1 MTTETRTSSTQ
12 DDKETAVLQPQGERQ
27 SHDEPPALAL
37 VIVAAGAST
46 RMGGQK
52 KEYRPMP
59 DGNGTVLSAAVEAF
73 VRAIPHPPAQSEHP
87 AVPARLS
94 SLVVA
99 IPRNSGQEG
108 RKAALDALWSSP
120 LLRDLWKEGKGAAP
134 RLLFAEGGESRQASV
149 LHALQSLEESGTAP
163 HIVLVH
169 DGARPFVSTQTIL
182 EVVAATIR
190 TGAAACGVAPVD
202 TQKEMDADGFILR
215 HLDRSRLVAIQTPQG
230 FLFKPLLEAHKK
242 AAAQGFEAT
251 DDTAVWGEYVGQV
264 HVTRGDVDNKKI
276 TFPSDLAP
284 PATPP
289 ITKERH
295 TMIRTGL
302 GYDLH
307 RLEAGRSLV
316 LGGIAIPFHKGE
328 AGHSDGDALLHA
340 ITDALLG
347 AAALSDIG
355 ELFPPS
361 ESRWKGADS
370 RQLLQAAW
378 AQVQEAGWELGNLDC
393 VVAIE
398 RPKILPHRQRI
409 RESIASTLGV
419 DSSQVFVKAKTGEG
433 LGPVGREEAVEV
445 WATCLLTKR
454 ES

>member
-1 MTTETRTSSTQ
+1 
-12 DDKETAVLQPQGERQ
+12 
-27 SHDEPPALAL
+27 
-37 VIVAAGAST
+37 
-46 RMGGQK
+46 
-52 KEYRPMP
+52 MP
-59 DGNGTVLSAAVEAF
+59 DGNGTVLSSAVEAF
-73 VRAIPHPPAQSEHP
+73 LRALPLHPSPSQHTD
-87 AVPARLS
+87 VLARLD
-94 SLVVA
+94 SLVLA
-99 IPRNSGQEG
+99 IPRNPGQEG
-108 RKAALDALWSSP
+108 RRAALDALYSSP
-120 LLRDLWKEGKGAAP
+120 FLRDLWKEDKDTAP
-134 RLLFAEGGESRQASV
+134 RLILAEGGESRQESV
-149 LHALQSLEESGTAP
+149 LHALESLEESGANP

-182 EVVAATIR
+182 KVVAATIR
-190 TGAAACGVAPVD
+190 TGAAACGVPPVD

-242 AAAQGFEAT
+242 AAAQDFEAT
-251 DDTAVWGEYVGQV
+251 DDTAIWGEYVGQV
-264 HVTRGDVDNKKI
+264 HVTRGDVDNRKI

-284 PATPP
+284 AKSPP
-289 ITKERH
+289 PSSKEH
-295 TMIRTGL
+295 HMMIRTGL

-307 RLEAGRSLV
+307 RLEAGRPLV
-316 LGGIAIPFHKGE
+316 LGGITLPFHKGE

-361 ESRWKGADS
+361 ECQWKGADS
-370 RQLLQAAW
+370 RQLLKAAW
-378 AQVQEAGWELGNLDC
+378 SQVREAGWELGNLDC

-409 RESIASTLGV
+409 RDSIASILEV

-454 ES
+454 EP